1 MKMKNKFIAIALL
14 AMGFS
19 IQTFAQSSATAEATA
34 TLVNPISI
42 VATTNMDFG
51 TIAASNASGTVVLTN
66 VGVAT
71 PNGGVT
77 LVSGTPSA
85 ALFTVS
91 GEGGSGF
98 SINYP
103 AASILLK
110 NGEEVLTV
118 NAFTYSNNGDATGT
132 LSGVAG
138 EVGTSTITVGA
149 TLVVPANAKAGI
161 YTNTDNDFT
170 LTVNY
175 N

>member
-1 MKMKNKFIAIALL
+1 MKMKNKFIAIAVL

-51 TIAASNASGTVVLTN
+51 TIAASNANGNVLLTYG
-66 VGVAT
+66 GVAT
-71 PNGGVT
+71 ANGGVT

-91 GEGGSGF
+91 GEGGSSF

-103 AASILLK
+103 PTSILLK
-110 NGEEVLTV
+110 SGLNELVV
-118 NAFTYSNNGDATGT
+118 NAFTYSNSGDATGT
-132 LSGVAG
+132 LSGVSG
-138 EVGTSTITVGA
+138 ETGTAAIAVGA
-149 TLVVPANAKAGI
+149 TLEVPANAPAGI
-161 YTNTDNDFT
+161 YTNTDDDFT
-170 LTVNY
+170 MTVNY

>member
-1 MKMKNKFIAIALL
+1 MKMKNKFIAIAFL

-51 TIAASNASGTVVLTN
+51 TIAASNSSGSVVLTTG
-66 VGVAT
+66 GVAT

-103 AASILLK
+103 PASILLN
-110 NGEEVLTV
+110 NGSDVLTV

-132 LSGVAG
+132 LSGVTG
-138 EVGTSTITVGA
+138 ETGTSTIAVGA
-149 TLVVPANAKAGI
+149 TLVVPAGAKAGI
-161 YTNTDNDFT
+161 YTNTNDDFT

>member
-1 MKMKNKFIAIALL
+1 MKNKFIAIAVL

-51 TIAASNASGTVVLTN
+51 TLAASNSSGSVVLTE
-66 VGVAT
+66 GSVAT
-71 PNGGVT
+71 ANGGVT
-77 LVSGTPSA
+77 LVNGTPSA

-91 GEGGSGF
+91 GEGGSSF

-103 AASILLK
+103 PTSILLK
-110 NGEEVLTV
+110 SGSDQLVV
-118 NAFTYSNNGDATGT
+118 NAFTYSNGGGTTGT

-138 EVGTSTITVGA
+138 ETGTATISVGA
-149 TLVVPANAKAGI
+149 TLEVPANAPAGT
-161 YTNTDNDFT
+161 YTNTDDDFT
-170 LTVNY
+170 MTVNY